1 MERIKIQNI
10 ESSNETLE
18 AKKINT
24 MRLGNI
30 DDIYKNIEEGI
41 APTGAKQIIDVFK
54 QNNSLEKT
62 RILIS
67 GGFVRDILLGE
78 SPKDIDFVTNL
89 TYDKVKT
96 LLENNL
102 QNIKKIEAQGQ
113 TFQVVRI
120 VFENGEE
127 YEIATFRMD
136 GEYKDGVHPETIV
149 PITSPG
155 IDAMRRDFTINALFY
170 NPLSGNVIDY
180 VGGLLDISEKRLR
193 FVGNPEERIKEDK
206 SRMLRYARFILKTN
220 FSINEKDKEAI
231 RKHSSEIN
239 NIPKELLKKELDK
252 MIKLSN
258 GKNIIELLDELNLL
272 ENIFP
277 ELKELEMCEQGAPY
291 HMEGNV
297 LIHTKMTCENLPENA
312 DPILKWAAM
321 FHDIGKS
328 ETRKSEIKNGK
339 EKISFVGHDEI
350 GAEKASHI
358 LKRLKFSRVEIKE
371 ISWIIKNHLRIF
383 MQIFDFIENNNEETA
398 RIKSVKAIKKL
409 IKQSSEKQVE
419 RLMDL
424 AYADSES
431 SIQESGNN
439 NKKHFEK
446 IFNFFEDAKKEIENE
461 NKKGIDIEKIV
472 NGRIIMEELNLKSGS
487 EIGKIKKQI
496 IGELSE
502 LDFETKEEAEKK
514 FLEIL
519 KKLK

>member
-258 GKNIIELLDELNLL
+258 GKNII
-272 ENIFP
+272 
-277 ELKELEMCEQGAPY
+277 
-291 HMEGNV
+291 
-297 LIHTKMTCENLPENA
+297 
-312 DPILKWAAM
+312 
-321 FHDIGKS
+321 
-328 ETRKSEIKNGK
+328 
-339 EKISFVGHDEI
+339 
-350 GAEKASHI
+350 
-358 LKRLKFSRVEIKE
+358 
-371 ISWIIKNHLRIF
+371 
-383 MQIFDFIENNNEETA
+383 
-398 RIKSVKAIKKL
+398 
-409 IKQSSEKQVE
+409 
-419 RLMDL
+419 
-424 AYADSES
+424 
-431 SIQESGNN
+431 
-439 NKKHFEK
+439 
-446 IFNFFEDAKKEIENE
+446 
-461 NKKGIDIEKIV
+461 
-472 NGRIIMEELNLKSGS
+472 
-487 EIGKIKKQI
+487 
-496 IGELSE
+496 
-502 LDFETKEEAEKK
+502 
-514 FLEIL
+514 
-519 KKLK
+519 